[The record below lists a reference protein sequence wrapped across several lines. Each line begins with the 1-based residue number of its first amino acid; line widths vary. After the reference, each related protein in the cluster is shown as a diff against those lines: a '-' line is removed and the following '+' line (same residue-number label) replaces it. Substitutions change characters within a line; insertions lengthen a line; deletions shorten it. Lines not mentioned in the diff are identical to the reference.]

1 MANYLAINSSDI
13 FPVRAGIL
21 SVWAIYLPLSDF
33 YSFLTPHLG
42 DKKAVK
48 EVELEGKMETISFGI
63 LGSYLGSYLEKY
75 FLNHWA

>member
-21 SVWAIYLPLSDF
+21 SEWAIYLLFSDF

-42 DKKAVK
+42 VIKAVE

-63 LGSYLGSYLEKY
+63 LGSYLEKY

>member
-13 FPVRAGIL
+13 FPVRVGIL
-21 SVWAIYLPLSDF
+21 SVWAIYLLLSDF

-42 DKKAVK
+42 DKKAVE

-63 LGSYLGSYLEKY
+63 LGSYLEKY